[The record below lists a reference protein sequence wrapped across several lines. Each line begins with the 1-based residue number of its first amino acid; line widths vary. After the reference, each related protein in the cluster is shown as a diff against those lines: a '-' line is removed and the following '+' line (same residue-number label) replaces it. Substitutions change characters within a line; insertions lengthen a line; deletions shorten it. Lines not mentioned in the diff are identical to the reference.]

1 MLRVIISK
9 QDAILRIPMARK
21 FSWYSNNELIIL
33 DEKIGMI
40 RLHQNCDLQ
49 GKRSHRG
56 IDQNIRRT
64 KFKTSHTHVL
74 SKSYE

>member
-1 MLRVIISK
+1 MLRVIACSFGKKIDIS
-9 QDAILRIPMARK
+9 L
-21 FSWYSNNELIIL
+21 YSNNELILL